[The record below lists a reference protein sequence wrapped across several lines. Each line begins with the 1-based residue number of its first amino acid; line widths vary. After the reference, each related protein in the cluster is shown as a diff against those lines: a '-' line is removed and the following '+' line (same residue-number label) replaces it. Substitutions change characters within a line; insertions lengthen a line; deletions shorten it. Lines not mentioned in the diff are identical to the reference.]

1 MKTNAILP
9 MLIFSCLMFTEAFA
23 RSFGAAVKNNEISY
37 FVDVSPDG
45 PRRMR
50 LKIKN
55 LLKREN
61 RVIVESGRF
70 FHTADGTQ
78 PMVVARPVA
87 ILLDPA
93 EEREVY
99 VDPYCG
105 FSRWSGPSV
114 GQTFNRTTMGPANLV
129 EMLTYMNQQKIVS
142 RSLYQNVIWFYTNN
156 HQIASVHGYD
166 ADSVAVRAV
175 RSQICKREKIKEPWY
190 TITYHPAASGDPL
203 EFSGNPDKINGTFNL
218 NLDTKSNLKVELH
231 TAAGELKE
239 VLHVYLNVAEGASA
253 LPLEIDRGDYEMGK
267 YFVKVINDKGETLA
281 AKEIDVS

>member
-9 MLIFSCLMFTEAFA
+9 MLIFSCLMFTESFA
-23 RSFGAAVKNNEISY
+23 SSFGGALKNKEISY
-37 FVDVSPDG
+37 FVDVPSDG

-55 LLKREN
+55 LLKRAN
-61 RVIVESGRF
+61 RVTVESGRF

-105 FSRWSGPSV
+105 FSSWSGPSV
-114 GQTFNRTTMGPANLV
+114 GQTFNRTTMGPANLL
-129 EMLTYMNQQKIVS
+129 EILTFMNQNKIVS
-142 RSLYQNVIWFYTNN
+142 SGLYQSVIWFYTNQ
-156 HQIASVHGYD
+156 HQIASVYAYD
-166 ADSVAVRAV
+166 VDSLTVKTV
-175 RSQICKREKIKEPWY
+175 RSLICKREKIKDAWY
-190 TITYHPAASGDPL
+190 NITYRPAASGDPL
-203 EFSGNPDKINGTFNL
+203 EFSGDPDKINGTFNF
-218 NLDTKSNLKVELH
+218 NLEERSNLKVELH
-231 TAAGELKE
+231 DAAGELKE
-239 VLHVYLNVAEGASA
+239 VLHVYLNVAEGANA
-253 LPLEIDRGDYEMGK
+253 IPLEFDRGEHAIGK
-267 YFVKVINDKGETLA
+267 YLVKVINDKGETLA